1 MGKIITYKFNDNFL
15 DKLAGYIDQEYISKG
30 ADLNRIAIVFGG
42 RRPRLF
48 IQRELAKRLKKS
60 YFPPRYFTIDEF
72 IKYTVRKNEP
82 FGVPIDL
89 DNCYL
94 IYQLVASMKGSVL
107 NKRETFAKFL
117 PWSSEIL
124 GFIDQLDLENVDN
137 RNLCNIE
144 ANAKIGYEV
153 PADINQ
159 LLESIVSLR
168 TDYHKEMKK
177 RQMYSRGFQYLR
189 ASELIKDTKF
199 EEFDQVLFCNF
210 FYFGNSE
217 EKIVKTLY
225 DRDKA
230 TLIFQG
236 DQRKWPVFKRIAKSF
251 GKDIFED
258 DEVNLPEFNLKLY
271 SGFDVHS
278 QIGLVRGIVEKIEN
292 KDDTV
297 IVLPNAE
304 NIVPLLSE
312 IHDVIDRYNISVGY
326 PLRRSSLYSLFKL
339 MFRCQFSRKERKY
352 YTNDYLKVLRHPFV
366 KNFDLCEDS
375 RVIRILVHKIEE
387 ILTGQHKTSLSGNIF
402 IDPDELLAL
411 DAVYELTLDMTKRLG
426 INSSKDEIHGALAS
440 IHDLMF
446 KSWED
451 ADSFERFS
459 ACLVGFLDIAV
470 KKSFL
475 KNFPLNINIASRMYD
490 IGKELSTITFREEL
504 LGKDEIFRVFDS
516 KVSKEIVAFS
526 GSPLSGLQI
535 LGLFETRSL
544 NFENV
549 IVLDTNEGVLPNLR
563 IHEPLIPREVKIGL
577 GLDRLEVDEEI
588 QRYQFMRLISS
599 AKNVHLVYQESKE
612 KEKSRFVEELVWEKQ
627 KKLNELKKIDVMHAG
642 FNIKMNT
649 VKRSVRKTR
658 DIVEYLR
665 NYTYS
670 ASSINTYLR
679 NPLEFYYNYV
689 LGLREKENL
698 LLDPEARHVGTFI
711 HELLE
716 EAFKPF
722 LGKKPIVDA
731 KFKKYF
737 LELFHKSF
745 ESKFEG
751 SMGADSFLLR
761 SVLEERLNRFILN
774 EEVSDERR
782 VDEILCLEKRFNDEI
797 PLSGGNIKFKYI
809 VDRIDKMQDGT
820 IMLVDYKT
828 GSIDQMPKAM
838 GGIGSLSLSRQA
850 IRETVVSFQVP
861 LYYYLMTKEFKG
873 HEVNVG
879 LYNLRTLKI
888 SKFIKAGEMDPSM
901 VNDNFLRPLD
911 FIVAEI
917 LNPAIDFVEDESL
930 LYH

>member
-258 DEVNLPEFNLKLY
+258 DEVNLPEFHLKLY

-588 QRYQFMRLISS
+588 QRYQFMRLISF